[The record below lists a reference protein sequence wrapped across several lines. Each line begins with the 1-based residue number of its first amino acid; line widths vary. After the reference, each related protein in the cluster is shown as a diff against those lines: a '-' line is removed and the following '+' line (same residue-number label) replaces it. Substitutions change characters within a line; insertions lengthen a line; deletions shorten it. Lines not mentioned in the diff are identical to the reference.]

1 MHDITELLTMWGIDL
16 VCGSKCLLLL
26 NAYIPIQYISLNFH
40 FVPFRTRYTSIGIV
54 TTCNVHD
61 SSNNLLKTTSTVKFF
76 QIDRNLCPF
85 PKKE

>member
-54 TTCNVHD
+54 Y
-61 SSNNLLKTTSTVKFF
+61 NL
-76 QIDRNLCPF
+76 
-85 PKKE
+85 